1 MTEKT
6 KEQETERE
14 GARERMIG
22 KNLDE
27 RSWAQITNYTF
38 LSL

>member
-14 GARERMIG
+14 RERMIG